1 MIAQELINIAGIG
14 FTLFAKKQNG
24 IMKILDYYDNIC
36 KENALFL
43 ILQKVWNNISFVT
56 TIKYEKLLIFIRLNI
71 LFNIYKFI

>member
-43 ILQKVWNNISFVT
+43 MLQKV
-56 TIKYEKLLIFIRLNI
+56 
-71 LFNIYKFI
+71 